1 MRPIHLARID
11 KTRPVVVLTRARAR
25 DAMATVTVAP
35 ITSTVRGLS
44 TEVLVGRRNG
54 LDHESAISCDNVTSI
69 PARDLGRHLG
79 YLLHDQEIELA
90 VALVNAFDLQMEEL
104 EQ

>member
-11 KTRPVVVLTRARAR
+11 KTRPVVVLTRARVR
-25 DAMATVTVAP
+25 DSMATVTIAP

-44 TEVLVGRRNG
+44 TEVAVGRRNG

-79 YLLHDQEIELA
+79 HLLPEQEVELA
-90 VALVNAFDLQMEEL
+90 AALVNAFDLKVEEL
-104 EQ
+104 EV